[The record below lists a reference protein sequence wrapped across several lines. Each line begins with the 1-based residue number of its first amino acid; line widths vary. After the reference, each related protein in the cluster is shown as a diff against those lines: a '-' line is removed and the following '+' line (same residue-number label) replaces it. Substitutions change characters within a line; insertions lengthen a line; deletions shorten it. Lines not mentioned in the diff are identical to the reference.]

1 MKSILATLSLFLLSS
16 VLFAQDNITA
26 LEPEETLSESVES
39 NTWRYYRIE
48 LDEPAD
54 LTVKLRKVKGNADVY
69 VVSSRKP
76 TQAFHECAPK
86 KKGNRGETCRMKSET
101 SNVWYVGVFGQESST
116 YDLKVESA
124 GFTGQPT
131 SQYEVGAR

>member
-1 MKSILATLSLFLLSS
+1 MKSILVITLLFLSTFLY
-16 VLFAQDNITA
+16 AEDNVTA
-26 LEPEETLSESVES
+26 LEPEETLSESIES
-39 NTWRYYRIE
+39 NTWQYYRVE

-76 TQAFHECAPK
+76 TQAFHECAPRK
-86 KKGNRGETCRMKSET
+86 VGSRAETCRMKSET
-101 SNVWYVGVFGQESST
+101 SNIWYVGVFGQQDST
-116 YDLKVESA
+116 YDLKIESE
-124 GFTGQPT
+124 GFTGQPS